1 MSGSRNSVNE
11 DETVVLEML
20 NQIERDSGVTQR
32 HLAQELGIAL
42 GLTNAYLKRC
52 VKKGYVKIRQ
62 VPLNRYAYYVT
73 PRGFAE
79 KSRLTSEY
87 LRSSLDFFRRARR
100 DCVLVLTAAGARGW
114 QNVALWGTGD
124 LTEIAVLSAV
134 EAEVTIVGIIDPAQV
149 QKRCAGHSVV
159 GDLAQA
165 ALLAGPRGVQAILVT
180 DGSAPHESLQ
190 AAQAAA
196 ANHGLTP
203 DRVMVLELLAVRPA
217 NGATKPAG
225 GKAAR

>member
-73 PRGFAE
+73 RAASP
-79 KSRLTSEY
+79 
-87 LRSSLDFFRRARR
+87 RRA
-100 DCVLVLTAAGARGW
+100 A
-114 QNVALWGTGD
+114 
-124 LTEIAVLSAV
+124 
-134 EAEVTIVGIIDPAQV
+134 
-149 QKRCAGHSVV
+149 
-159 GDLAQA
+159 
-165 ALLAGPRGVQAILVT
+165 
-180 DGSAPHESLQ
+180 
-190 AAQAAA
+190 
-196 ANHGLTP
+196 
-203 DRVMVLELLAVRPA
+203 
-217 NGATKPAG
+217 
-225 GKAAR
+225 